1 MGIAALYFFVLH
13 QFLHKFQLCCLL
25 SIVDIVCL
33 LHSSDET
40 QLDRNPSK
48 VFDIYIMVLYC
59 VVLVIN
65 FEQIYIL
72 LN

>member
-1 MGIAALYFFVLH
+1 MGIAALYYSVLH

-25 SIVDIVCL
+25 SIVDYVCL
-33 LHSSDET
+33 FHWSDET
-40 QLDRNPSK
+40 QFGRNPSK

-59 VVLVIN
+59 VMLVIN
-65 FEQIYIL
+65 FEQTYIL